1 MVKQKLVLL
10 AFFPFDCSLLGLCL
24 QIVLN
29 WLAFL
34 LWHRFSVSHALPD
47 RTNPLQLSG
56 LGTSRALVEARMP
69 PWGCIF
75 GLSWSGIKP
84 GFCQFTGG
92 HYHKTVSYKR
102 LPVVVDT
109 GTLGA
114 CGFNPQSGHTKA
126 STHSLPECH
135 WASRAGLSSALPQ
148 GMGQMWWTDFKCSG
162 MWQFVGPQF
171 LTEAQF

>member
-1 MVKQKLVLL
+1 MVKQKSVLL

-24 QIVLN
+24 QIVWN

-34 LWHRFSVSHALPD
+34 LWHRFSHAWPD

-56 LGTSRALVEARMP
+56 LGTSRAVVEARMP

-84 GFCQFTGG
+84 GWGQFKGG

-102 LPVVVDT
+102 LPVAVDT

-114 CGFNPQSGHTKA
+114 WGSIPSQVTQRHQLTPALNGAGHQGLDLA
-126 STHSLPECH
+126 QHSLKG
-135 WASRAGLSSALPQ
+135 WV
-148 GMGQMWWTDFKCSG
+148 KCDEQISN
-162 MWQFVGPQF
+162 
-171 LTEAQF
+171 AQVCDNL